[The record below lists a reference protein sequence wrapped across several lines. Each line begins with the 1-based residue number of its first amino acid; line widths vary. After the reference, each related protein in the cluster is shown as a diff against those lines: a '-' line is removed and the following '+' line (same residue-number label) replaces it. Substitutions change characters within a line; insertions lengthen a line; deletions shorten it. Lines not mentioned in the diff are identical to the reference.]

1 VGRSRAVLP
10 LLVLLAAAILGGCVA
25 PAVNDG
31 AFRANAK
38 AALGS
43 ALSEA
48 RTAVLG
54 LDARLADKV
63 TQAFAD
69 TVVSGAESALGP
81 IQDSFGSPDPSSR
94 AVDPLRK
101 KVLDLLSSTADELAL
116 ARIAVRR
123 DDPAGMRQAR
133 NELDRLANALQ
144 RAEDAVP

>member
-1 VGRSRAVLP
+1 M
-10 LLVLLAAAILGGCVA
+10 LAAALVAVLLGGCVA
-25 PAVNDG
+25 PAFDDG
-31 AFRANAK
+31 AFRDNAK

-48 RTAVLG
+48 RTAVIA

-63 TQAFAD
+63 TSAFAD
-69 TVVSGAESALGP
+69 TVVTGDERAIGP

-101 KVLDLLSSTADELAL
+101 KVLDLLASTADELSL

-123 DDPAGMRQAR
+123 DDPAGMRKAR
-133 NELDRLANALQ
+133 DRLDRLGNTLQ
-144 RAEDAVP
+144 RAQDALP

>member
-1 VGRSRAVLP
+1 VLP
-10 LLVLLAAAILGGCVA
+10 LLVLFAVAILGGCVA
-25 PAVNDG
+25 PAFDDG
-31 AFRANAK
+31 AYRANAT
-38 AALGS
+38 AALRS

-48 RTAVLG
+48 RTAVIA

-69 TVVSGAESALGP
+69 TVVTGAESALGP
-81 IQDSFGSPDPSSR
+81 IQDSFRSPDPSSR

-101 KVLDLLSSTADELAL
+101 KVLDLLSSTADELAV

-133 NELDRLANALQ
+133 NDLDQLGNALQ
-144 RAEDAVP
+144 RAQVAIP

>member
-1 VGRSRAVLP
+1 VLP
-10 LLVLLAAAILGGCVA
+10 LLVLFAVAILGGCVA
-25 PAVNDG
+25 PAFDDG
-31 AFRANAK
+31 AYRANAT

-48 RTAVLG
+48 RTAVIA

-69 TVVSGAESALGP
+69 TVVTGAESALGP

-101 KVLDLLSSTADELAL
+101 KVLDLLASTADELSL

-123 DDPAGMRQAR
+123 DDPAGMRAAR
-133 NELDRLANALQ
+133 DRLDRLGDTLQ
-144 RAEDAVP
+144 RAQDALP